1 MSNPNP
7 SPRTRFRPGQSGNS
21 KGRSSLPLV
30 ASRIIGMLM
39 YGKLADLEPN
49 ENDPLIDVFM
59 KMIVKRAL
67 DGEHRFV
74 KIVLDRVDG
83 RTSEGDK
90 MVELYRLIEDE
101 LNGAHAGESLESDAT
116 RSASPLAGINPAS
129 IARPGSLRDAI
140 LACLHDSL
148 SSDNDKQAPNNTGF
162 FPANRRADPQASA
175 IDGETRIEAN
185 REIARAP
192 VATLGQGNVF
202 AQRNNGCQTADTP
215 YVESQAPQSVGQ
227 VTVCVDDETVKP
239 GDLFPVIRKA
249 KPSTDAVEDGIAGA
263 SPTPER
269 VVDPSVPTRP
279 SEIARAPSQ
288 VPSNGHS
295 PLGDIL
301 RNGGQDHSDALSPK
315 GALGLTTRL
324 ASAIP
329 PRSRKQSR
337 AQRRLDRKLAKCLS

>member
-7 SPRTRFRPGQSGNS
+7 SPHTRFRSGQSGNP

-30 ASRIIGMLM
+30 ASRLIGMLM
-39 YGKLADLEPN
+39 YGKLADLVPN
-49 ENDPLIDVFM
+49 ESDPLIDVFT

-74 KIVLDRVDG
+74 KIILDRVDG
-83 RTSEGDK
+83 RTSDGDK
-90 MVELYRLIEDE
+90 MVELFRLIEDE
-101 LNGAHAGESLESDAT
+101 LNGAHAGESLESAAT
-116 RSASPLAGINPAS
+116 RSANPLAGIHPAS
-129 IARPGSLRDAI
+129 LARPGSVRDAI
-140 LACLHDSL
+140 LARLADSP
-148 SSDNDKQAPNNTGF
+148 SPDNDKQAPNNTEI
-162 FPANRRADPQASA
+162 FPANRKADPQASA
-175 IDGETRIEAN
+175 IDGQTPIEAN

-192 VATLGQGNVF
+192 VATVGQRNVF
-202 AQRNNGCQTADTP
+202 AQRNNGCQTAETP
-215 YVESQAPQSVGQ
+215 CGESQAPHSVGH
-227 VTVCVDDETVKP
+227 VTLAVDDETVKP

-249 KPSTDAVEDGIAGA
+249 KPSTDAVEDRIAGE

-269 VVDPSVPTRP
+269 VVDPSVPNRL

-295 PLGDIL
+295 PLGDFL
-301 RNGGQDHSDALSPK
+301 RNDGHGRSDALFPV

-324 ASAIP
+324 ANAIP

-337 AQRRLDRKLAKCLS
+337 AQRRLNRKLAKSLC